1 MARGCATLPGHCP
14 RCPYR
19 RKTRQKAGM
28 VVDDSP
34 EERGGGTPDVT
45 ALLLAWRQGSRSAL
59 EALIPLVYGELQ
71 CVAHRQLRGER
82 SNHTLQTA
90 DLVHEAYL
98 RLVDSSRV
106 QWQNRAHF
114 LAVAAQLMR
123 RVLVDAARARQAVKR
138 GGGESALPL
147 NAELT
152 VAGSPTVDVVAL
164 SDALDALARADPRRS
179 QVVELRFF
187 GGLTVDETAE
197 VLGVSADTVVR
208 DWKVAKAWL
217 YSQLTPGNSPGG
229 RR

>member
-1 MARGCATLPGHCP
+1 
-14 RCPYR
+14 
-19 RKTRQKAGM
+19 M
-28 VVDDSP
+28 VVDDSR
-34 EERGGGTPDVT
+34 EEPRGGTPADVT
-45 ALLLAWRQGSRSAL
+45 ALLLAWRQGNSSAL
-59 EALIPLVYGELQ
+59 EALMPLVYGELQ
-71 CVAHRQLRGER
+71 GVAHRQLQGER

-138 GGGESALPL
+138 GGGEAALPL

-179 QVVELRFF
+179 RVVELRFF
-187 GGLTVDETAE
+187 GGLTVEETAE
-197 VLGVSADTVVR
+197 VLAVSPETVIR

-217 YSQLTPGNSPGG
+217 YSQLTPGNSAGGG
-229 RR
+229 R